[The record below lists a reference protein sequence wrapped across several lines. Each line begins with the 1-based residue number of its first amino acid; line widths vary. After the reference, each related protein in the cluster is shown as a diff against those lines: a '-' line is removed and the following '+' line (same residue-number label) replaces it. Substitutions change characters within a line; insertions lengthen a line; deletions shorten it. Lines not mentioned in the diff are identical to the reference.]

1 MTLIVCAGKN
11 EDFRFAKSIGVG
23 LVEASAGLCE
33 LLFKFNVL
41 GAGAKR
47 RGETN
52 GRKGVAGEYSGAKS
66 VCGVAGK
73 CGVTDG
79 LISGQSIVSELNEA
93 SKPDKIIFIGTC
105 GLYQKGDEKDLNA
118 VNLSENGKIKE
129 NLGAKNLASEKPLK
143 LLEIYESAHCFN
155 VEASKLTNDFY
166 SPAECEINLNVS
178 YETKK
183 CNSSNYIC
191 TDENL
196 AARFADLGL
205 ELENM
210 ESFAVLSVAKRFG
223 ISATCF
229 LCATNFCDKNAH
241 QSFLQNHAQ
250 AKKNLEHFLQE
261 KNLI

>member
-1 MTLIVCAGKN
+1 MKNNILKTLIVCAGKN

-33 LLFKFNVL
+33 LLFKFNAL
-41 GAGAKR
+41 GAR
-47 RGETN
+47 TN
-52 GRKGVAGEYSGAKS
+52 QNSAINAHGGVAGIMDEQS
-66 VCGVAGK
+66 VA
-73 CGVTDG
+73 
-79 LISGQSIVSELNEA
+79 SELSVAN
-93 SKPDKIIFIGTC
+93 KPDKIIFIGTC
-105 GLYQKGDEKDLNA
+105 GLYQKGDKKGLNA

-129 NLGAKNLASEKPLK
+129 NLGAKNLASKNQKPLK

-155 VEASKLTNDFY
+155 VEASKLTNAFY

-191 TDENL
+191 TDENV

>member
-1 MTLIVCAGKN
+1 MKTLIVCAGKN

-33 LLFKFNVL
+33 LLFKFN
-41 GAGAKR
+41 A
-47 RGETN
+47 
-52 GRKGVAGEYSGAKS
+52 VASKNSTINAHGSVASRYSGAKNRR
-66 VCGVAGK
+66 GVASIMGE
-73 CGVTDG
+73 
-79 LISGQSIVSELNEA
+79 QSVASELSVA

-105 GLYQKGDEKDLNA
+105 GLYQKGDEKGLNA
-118 VNLSENGKIKE
+118 LNLSENGKIKE

-143 LLEIYESAHCFN
+143 LLEIYESTHCFN
-155 VEASKLTNDFY
+155 VEASKLTNAFY

-191 TDENL
+191 TDENV

-250 AKKNLEHFLQE
+250 AKKNLEYFLQE

>member
-11 EDFRFAKSIGVG
+11 ENFRFAKSIGVG

-33 LLFKFNVL
+33 LLFKFNAL
-41 GAGAKR
+41 GAGTSQNSAINAH
-47 RGETN
+47 GS
-52 GRKGVAGEYSGAKS
+52 VASRYSGAKN
-66 VCGVAGK
+66 VRGVAGIM
-73 CGVTDG
+73 GELTSEQSVASG
-79 LISGQSIVSELNEA
+79 LSVAN
-93 SKPDKIIFIGTC
+93 KPDKIIFIGTC
-105 GLYQKGDEKDLNA
+105 GLYQKGDKKGLNA

-129 NLGAKNLASEKPLK
+129 NLGAKNPTRENQKPLQ

-155 VEASKLTNDFY
+155 VEASKLTNAFY

-191 TDENL
+191 TDENV

>member
-33 LLFKFNVL
+33 LLFKFNAVASKN
-41 GAGAKR
+41 GGAKNR
-47 RGETN
+47 RG
-52 GRKGVAGEYSGAKS
+52 VASIMGEQS
-66 VCGVAGK
+66 VA
-73 CGVTDG
+73 
-79 LISGQSIVSELNEA
+79 SELSVAN
-93 SKPDKIIFIGTC
+93 KPDKIIFIGTC
-105 GLYQKGDEKDLNA
+105 GLYQKGDKKGLNA
-118 VNLSENGKIKE
+118 LNLSENGKIKE

-155 VEASKLTNDFY
+155 VEASKLTNAFY

-196 AARFADLGL
+196 ATRFADLGL

-210 ESFAVLSVAKRFG
+210 ESFAVLSLAKRFG
-223 ISATCF
+223 IRATCF

>member
-11 EDFRFAKSIGVG
+11 EDFSFAKSIGVG

-33 LLFKFNVL
+33 LLFKFNAVASQNSAINAH
-41 GAGAKR
+41 GS
-47 RGETN
+47 
-52 GRKGVAGEYSGAKS
+52 VAGKYSGAKN
-66 VCGVAGK
+66 VRGVAGIM
-73 CGVTDG
+73 GE
-79 LISGQSIVSELNEA
+79 QSVASELSVAN
-93 SKPDKIIFIGTC
+93 KPDKIIFIGTC
-105 GLYQKGDEKDLNA
+105 GLYQKGDKKGLNTL
-118 VNLSENGKIKE
+118 NLSENGKIKE
-129 NLGAKNLASEKPLK
+129 NLGAKNLVSEKPLK

-155 VEASKLTNDFY
+155 IEASKLTNDFY

-191 TDENL
+191 TDENV

>member
-11 EDFRFAKSIGVG
+11 EDFSFAKSIGVG

-52 GRKGVAGEYSGAKS
+52 GRKGV
-66 VCGVAGK
+66 VGK
-73 CGVTDG
+73 CGVTDE
-79 LISGQSIVSELNEA
+79 LTSEQSIVSELSVAN
-93 SKPDKIIFIGTC
+93 KVDKIIFIGTC
-105 GLYQKGDEKDLNA
+105 GLYQKDDKKGLNA
-118 VNLSENGKIKE
+118 LNLSENGKIKE
-129 NLGAKNLASEKPLK
+129 NLDAKNLASENQKPLK

-155 VEASKLTNDFY
+155 VEASKLTNAFY

-191 TDENL
+191 TDENV

>member
-1 MTLIVCAGKN
+1 MKTLIVCAGKN
-11 EDFRFAKSIGVG
+11 EDFSFAKSIGVG

-33 LLFKFNVL
+33 LLFKFN
-41 GAGAKR
+41 AGC
-47 RGETN
+47 
-52 GRKGVAGEYSGAKS
+52 AGTK
-66 VCGVAGK
+66 
-73 CGVTDG
+73 
-79 LISGQSIVSELNEA
+79 
-93 SKPDKIIFIGTC
+93 KPDKIIFIGTC
-105 GLYQKGDEKDLNA
+105 GLYQKGDKKGLNA

-129 NLGAKNLASEKPLK
+129 NLGAKNLTSEKPLQ

-155 VEASKLTNDFY
+155 VEASKLTNAFY

-191 TDENL
+191 TDENV

>member
-11 EDFRFAKSIGVG
+11 EDFSFAKSIGVG

-33 LLFKFNVL
+33 LLFKFNAV
-41 GAGAKR
+41 ASKNSGAKNVR
-47 RGETN
+47 
-52 GRKGVAGEYSGAKS
+52 GVAGIMGEQS
-66 VCGVAGK
+66 VA
-73 CGVTDG
+73 
-79 LISGQSIVSELNEA
+79 SELSVAN
-93 SKPDKIIFIGTC
+93 KPDKIIFIGTC
-105 GLYQKGDEKDLNA
+105 GLYQKGDKKGLNA

-129 NLGAKNLASEKPLK
+129 NLGAKNLTSEKPLQ

-155 VEASKLTNDFY
+155 VEASKLTNAFY

-191 TDENL
+191 TDENV

>member
-1 MTLIVCAGKN
+1 MKTLIVCAGKN
-11 EDFRFAKSIGVG
+11 EDFSFAKSIGVG

-33 LLFKFNVL
+33 LLFKFNAL
-41 GAGAKR
+41 DAGA
-47 RGETN
+47 N
-52 GRKGVAGEYSGAKS
+52 
-66 VCGVAGK
+66 
-73 CGVTDG
+73 
-79 LISGQSIVSELNEA
+79 
-93 SKPDKIIFIGTC
+93 KPDKIIFIGTC
-105 GLYQKGDEKDLNA
+105 GLYQKDDKKGLNA

-129 NLGAKNLASEKPLK
+129 NLGAKNIARENQKPLK

-155 VEASKLTNDFY
+155 VEASKLTNAFY

-210 ESFAVLSVAKRFG
+210 ESFAVLSLAKRFG
-223 ISATCF
+223 INATCF

>member
-1 MTLIVCAGKN
+1 MKTLIVCAGKN
-11 EDFRFAKSIGVG
+11 EDFSFAKSIGVG

-33 LLFKFNVL
+33 LLFKFN
-41 GAGAKR
+41 AGC
-47 RGETN
+47 
-52 GRKGVAGEYSGAKS
+52 AGTK
-66 VCGVAGK
+66 
-73 CGVTDG
+73 
-79 LISGQSIVSELNEA
+79 
-93 SKPDKIIFIGTC
+93 KPDKIIFIGTC
-105 GLYQKGDEKDLNA
+105 GLYQKGDKKGLNA

-129 NLGAKNLASEKPLK
+129 NLGAKNLTSEKPLQ

-166 SPAECEINLNVS
+166 SPVECEINLNVS

-191 TDENL
+191 TDENV

>member
-1 MTLIVCAGKN
+1 MKTLIVCAGKN
-11 EDFRFAKSIGVG
+11 EDFSFAKSIGVG

-33 LLFKFNVL
+33 LLFKFNAL
-41 GAGAKR
+41 GAGA
-47 RGETN
+47 N
-52 GRKGVAGEYSGAKS
+52 
-66 VCGVAGK
+66 
-73 CGVTDG
+73 
-79 LISGQSIVSELNEA
+79 
-93 SKPDKIIFIGTC
+93 KPDKIIFIGTC
-105 GLYQKGDEKDLNA
+105 GLYQKDDKKGLNA

-129 NLGAKNLASEKPLK
+129 NLGAKNIARENQKPLK

-155 VEASKLTNDFY
+155 VEASKLTNAFY

-210 ESFAVLSVAKRFG
+210 ESFAVLSLAKRFG
-223 ISATCF
+223 INATCF

-250 AKKNLEHFLQE
+250 AKKNLEYFLQE

>member
-1 MTLIVCAGKN
+1 MKTLIVCAGKN

-33 LLFKFNVL
+33 LLFKFN
-41 GAGAKR
+41 A
-47 RGETN
+47 
-52 GRKGVAGEYSGAKS
+52 VASKNSTINAHGSVASRYSGAKNRR
-66 VCGVAGK
+66 GVASIMGE
-73 CGVTDG
+73 
-79 LISGQSIVSELNEA
+79 QSVASELSVA

-105 GLYQKGDEKDLNA
+105 GLYQKDDEKGLNA
-118 VNLSENGKIKE
+118 LNLSENGKTKE

-155 VEASKLTNDFY
+155 VEASKLTNAFY

-191 TDENL
+191 TDENV

>member
-33 LLFKFNVL
+33 LLFKFN
-41 GAGAKR
+41 A
-47 RGETN
+47 
-52 GRKGVAGEYSGAKS
+52 VASKNSAINAHGSVASRYSGAKN
-66 VCGVAGK
+66 VRGVAGIMDRL
-73 CGVTDG
+73 T
-79 LISGQSIVSELNEA
+79 SEQSVAN
-93 SKPDKIIFIGTC
+93 KPDKIIFIGTC
-105 GLYQKGDEKDLNA
+105 GLYQKGDKKGLNA
-118 VNLSENGKIKE
+118 VNLSENGKMKA
-129 NLGAKNLASEKPLK
+129 NLGAKNPTRESQKPLQ

-155 VEASKLTNDFY
+155 VEASKLTNAFY

-191 TDENL
+191 TDENV
-196 AARFADLGL
+196 AVRFADLGL

>member
-1 MTLIVCAGKN
+1 MKNDRMKTLIVCAGKN
-11 EDFRFAKSIGVG
+11 EDFSFAKSIGVG

-33 LLFKFNVL
+33 LLFKFNAL
-41 GAGAKR
+41 GARA
-47 RGETN
+47 N
-52 GRKGVAGEYSGAKS
+52 
-66 VCGVAGK
+66 
-73 CGVTDG
+73 
-79 LISGQSIVSELNEA
+79 
-93 SKPDKIIFIGTC
+93 KPDKIIFIGTC
-105 GLYQKGDEKDLNA
+105 GLYQKGDKKGLNA
-118 VNLSENGKIKE
+118 LNLNENGKIKE
-129 NLGAKNLASEKPLK
+129 NLGAKNLTSENQKPLK

-155 VEASKLTNDFY
+155 VEASKLTNAFY

-191 TDENL
+191 TDANV

>member
-1 MTLIVCAGKN
+1 MTLIVCAGRN
-11 EDFRFAKSIGVG
+11 ENFRFAKSIGVG

-33 LLFKFNVL
+33 LLFKFN
-41 GAGAKR
+41 A
-47 RGETN
+47 
-52 GRKGVAGEYSGAKS
+52 VASQNSTINAHGSVASRYSGVKN
-66 VCGVAGK
+66 VRGV
-73 CGVTDG
+73 
-79 LISGQSIVSELNEA
+79 A

-105 GLYQKGDEKDLNA
+105 GLYQKGNKKGLNA
-118 VNLSENGKIKE
+118 LNLSENGKMKA
-129 NLGAKNLASEKPLK
+129 NLGAKNLAGESQKPLQ

-191 TDENL
+191 TDENV

>member
-11 EDFRFAKSIGVG
+11 EDFSFAKSIGVG

-33 LLFKFNVL
+33 LLFKFN
-41 GAGAKR
+41 AGCAGTKR
-47 RGETN
+47 RGEIN
-52 GRKGVAGEYSGAKS
+52 GRKSVASKYSGAKN
-66 VCGVAGK
+66 VRGVAGIM
-73 CGVTDG
+73 DG
-79 LISGQSIVSELNEA
+79 LMSKQSVASELSVAN
-93 SKPDKIIFIGTC
+93 KVDKIIFIGTC
-105 GLYQKGDEKDLNA
+105 GLYQKGDEKGLNT

-129 NLGAKNLASEKPLK
+129 NLGAKNLASENQKPLQ

-155 VEASKLTNDFY
+155 VEASKLTNAFY
-166 SPAECEINLNVS
+166 SPVECEINLNVS

-191 TDENL
+191 TDENV

-210 ESFAVLSVAKRFG
+210 ESFAVLSLAKRFG

-250 AKKNLEHFLQE
+250 AKKNLERFLQE

>member
-33 LLFKFNVL
+33 LLFKFN
-41 GAGAKR
+41 A
-47 RGETN
+47 
-52 GRKGVAGEYSGAKS
+52 VASRYSGAKNVRS
-66 VCGVAGK
+66 VAGIM
-73 CGVTDG
+73 DE
-79 LISGQSIVSELNEA
+79 QSVVSELSVAN
-93 SKPDKIIFIGTC
+93 KLDKIIFIGTC
-105 GLYQKGDEKDLNA
+105 GLYQKGDKKGLNA

-129 NLGAKNLASEKPLK
+129 NLGAKNRAGENQKPLQ

-155 VEASKLTNDFY
+155 VEASKLTNAFY

-191 TDENL
+191 TDENV
-196 AARFADLGL
+196 AARFANLGL

>member
-1 MTLIVCAGKN
+1 MKNDRMKTLIVCAGKN
-11 EDFRFAKSIGVG
+11 ENFSFAKSIGVG

-33 LLFKFNVL
+33 LLFKFN
-41 GAGAKR
+41 A
-47 RGETN
+47 
-52 GRKGVAGEYSGAKS
+52 VASKNSAINVHGS
-66 VCGVAGK
+66 VA
-73 CGVTDG
+73 
-79 LISGQSIVSELNEA
+79 SELSVAN
-93 SKPDKIIFIGTC
+93 KVDKIIFIGTC
-105 GLYQKGDEKDLNA
+105 GLYQKNDKKGLNA
-118 VNLSENGKIKE
+118 LNLNENGKIKE
-129 NLGAKNLASEKPLK
+129 NLGEKNLMHENQKPLK

-155 VEASKLTNDFY
+155 VEASKLTNAFY

-191 TDENL
+191 TDENV
-196 AARFADLGL
+196 ATRFADLGL

-210 ESFAVLSVAKRFG
+210 ESFAVLSLAKRFG

-241 QSFLQNHAQ
+241 QSFLQNHTQ

>member
-1 MTLIVCAGKN
+1 MKTLIVCAGKN
-11 EDFRFAKSIGVG
+11 EDFSFAKSIGVG

-41 GAGAKR
+41 GAGA
-47 RGETN
+47 N
-52 GRKGVAGEYSGAKS
+52 
-66 VCGVAGK
+66 
-73 CGVTDG
+73 
-79 LISGQSIVSELNEA
+79 
-93 SKPDKIIFIGTC
+93 KPDKIIFIGTC
-105 GLYQKGDEKDLNA
+105 GLYQKDDKKGLNA
-118 VNLSENGKIKE
+118 LNLSENGKIKE

-155 VEASKLTNDFY
+155 VEASKLTNAFY

-196 AARFADLGL
+196 AAMFVDLGL

>member
-47 RGETN
+47 RGEIN
-52 GRKGVAGEYSGAKS
+52 ERK
-66 VCGVAGK
+66 GVAGK
-73 CGVTDG
+73 CGVTDE
-79 LISGQSIVSELNEA
+79 LISGQSIVSELSVAN
-93 SKPDKIIFIGTC
+93 KPDKIIFIGTC
-105 GLYQKGDEKDLNA
+105 GLYQKGDKKGLNA

-129 NLGAKNLASEKPLK
+129 NLGAKNLASENQKPLQ

-155 VEASKLTNDFY
+155 VEASKLTNAFY

-191 TDENL
+191 TDENV

>member
-11 EDFRFAKSIGVG
+11 EDFSFAKSIGVG

-33 LLFKFNVL
+33 LLFKFNAL
-41 GAGAKR
+41 GAG
-47 RGETN
+47 TN
-52 GRKGVAGEYSGAKS
+52 KV
-66 VCGVAGK
+66 
-73 CGVTDG
+73 
-79 LISGQSIVSELNEA
+79 
-93 SKPDKIIFIGTC
+93 DKIIFIGTC
-105 GLYQKGDEKDLNA
+105 GLYQKGDKKGLNA
-118 VNLSENGKIKE
+118 LNLNENGKIKE
-129 NLGAKNLASEKPLK
+129 NLGVKNLASENQKPLQ
-143 LLEIYESAHCFN
+143 LLKIYESAHCFN

-191 TDENL
+191 TDENV

>member
-23 LVEASAGLCE
+23 LVEASVGLCE
-33 LLFKFNVL
+33 LLFKFN
-41 GAGAKR
+41 A
-47 RGETN
+47 
-52 GRKGVAGEYSGAKS
+52 VASKNSGAKNRRS
-66 VCGVAGK
+66 VAGIM
-73 CGVTDG
+73 DE
-79 LISGQSIVSELNEA
+79 QSVASELSVAN
-93 SKPDKIIFIGTC
+93 KLDKIIFIGTC
-105 GLYQKGDEKDLNA
+105 GLYQKGDKKGLNA

-129 NLGAKNLASEKPLK
+129 NLGAKNRAGENQKPLQ

-191 TDENL
+191 TDENV

-250 AKKNLEHFLQE
+250 AKKNLEYFLQE

>member
-11 EDFRFAKSIGVG
+11 EDFSFAKSIGVG
-23 LVEASAGLCE
+23 LVEASVGLCE

-41 GAGAKR
+41 GAWANK
-47 RGETN
+47 
-52 GRKGVAGEYSGAKS
+52 V
-66 VCGVAGK
+66 
-73 CGVTDG
+73 
-79 LISGQSIVSELNEA
+79 
-93 SKPDKIIFIGTC
+93 DKIIFIGTC
-105 GLYQKGDEKDLNA
+105 GLYQKSESL
-118 VNLSENGKIKE
+118 NLSKKSEIKG
-129 NLGAKNLASEKPLK
+129 NLGAKNLMRENQKPLK

-191 TDENL
+191 TDENV

>member
-11 EDFRFAKSIGVG
+11 EDFSFAKSIGVG

-33 LLFKFNVL
+33 LLLKFN
-41 GAGAKR
+41 AGCA
-47 RGETN
+47 GTN
-52 GRKGVAGEYSGAKS
+52 KV
-66 VCGVAGK
+66 
-73 CGVTDG
+73 
-79 LISGQSIVSELNEA
+79 
-93 SKPDKIIFIGTC
+93 DKIIFIGTC
-105 GLYQKGDEKDLNA
+105 GLYQKGDKKGLNA

-129 NLGAKNLASEKPLK
+129 NLGAKNIAGESQKPLQ

-155 VEASKLTNDFY
+155 VEASKLINAFY

-191 TDENL
+191 TDENV

-210 ESFAVLSVAKRFG
+210 ESFAVLSVAKRFS

>member
-11 EDFRFAKSIGVG
+11 ENFSFAKSIGVG

-33 LLFKFNVL
+33 LLFKFNAL
-41 GAGAKR
+41 GARAKR
-47 RGETN
+47 RGEIN
-52 GRKGVAGEYSGAKS
+52 GRK
-66 VCGVAGK
+66 GVAGK
-73 CGVTDG
+73 CGVTDE
-79 LISGQSIVSELNEA
+79 LTSEQSVASELSVAN
-93 SKPDKIIFIGTC
+93 KVDKIIFIGTC
-105 GLYQKGDEKDLNA
+105 GLYQKGDKKGLNA
-118 VNLSENGKIKE
+118 LNLSENGKIKE
-129 NLGAKNLASEKPLK
+129 NLGAKNLASENQKPLQ

-155 VEASKLTNDFY
+155 VEASKLTNAFY

-196 AARFADLGL
+196 ATRFADLGL

-210 ESFAVLSVAKRFG
+210 ESFAVLSLAKRFG

>member
-11 EDFRFAKSIGVG
+11 EDFSFAKSIGVG

-33 LLFKFNVL
+33 LLFKFNAL
-41 GAGAKR
+41 GTRASKNSAINAHGS
-47 RGETN
+47 
-52 GRKGVAGEYSGAKS
+52 VASRYSGAKNRR
-66 VCGVAGK
+66 GVASIMGE
-73 CGVTDG
+73 
-79 LISGQSIVSELNEA
+79 QSVASELSVA

-105 GLYQKGDEKDLNA
+105 GLYQKGDKKGLNA
-118 VNLSENGKIKE
+118 LNLSENGKIKE
-129 NLGAKNLASEKPLK
+129 NLGAKNLVSESQKPLK

-155 VEASKLTNDFY
+155 VEASKLTNAFY

-191 TDENL
+191 TDENV
-196 AARFADLGL
+196 AARFANLGL

>member
-11 EDFRFAKSIGVG
+11 EDFSFAKSIGVG

-33 LLFKFNVL
+33 LLFKFNAL
-41 GAGAKR
+41 GAR
-47 RGETN
+47 TN
-52 GRKGVAGEYSGAKS
+52 QNSTINAHGSVASRYSGAKN
-66 VCGVAGK
+66 VRGVASIM
-73 CGVTDG
+73 DEF
-79 LISGQSIVSELNEA
+79 ISEQSVASELSVAN
-93 SKPDKIIFIGTC
+93 KPDKIIFIGTC
-105 GLYQKGDEKDLNA
+105 GLYQKDDKKGLNA
-118 VNLSENGKIKE
+118 LNLNENGKIKE
-129 NLGAKNLASEKPLK
+129 NLGAKNLASESQKPLQ

-155 VEASKLTNDFY
+155 VEASKLTNAFY

-191 TDENL
+191 TDENV

>member
-1 MTLIVCAGKN
+1 MKTLIVCAGKN
-11 EDFRFAKSIGVG
+11 EDFSFAKSIGVG

-33 LLFKFNVL
+33 LLFKFNAL
-41 GAGAKR
+41 GARASK
-47 RGETN
+47 N
-52 GRKGVAGEYSGAKS
+52 SGAKNRR
-66 VCGVAGK
+66 GVASIMGE
-73 CGVTDG
+73 
-79 LISGQSIVSELNEA
+79 QSAASELSVP

-105 GLYQKGDEKDLNA
+105 GLYQKDDKKGLNA
-118 VNLSENGKIKE
+118 LNLNENGKIKE
-129 NLGAKNLASEKPLK
+129 NLGAKNPTRENQKPLQ

-155 VEASKLTNDFY
+155 VEASKLTNAFY

-191 TDENL
+191 TDENV

>member
-11 EDFRFAKSIGVG
+11 EDFSFAKSIGVG

-33 LLFKFNVL
+33 LLFKFNAL
-41 GAGAKR
+41 SAGASQNSAINAH
-47 RGETN
+47 GS
-52 GRKGVAGEYSGAKS
+52 VASKYSGAKN
-66 VCGVAGK
+66 VCGVAGIM
-73 CGVTDG
+73 DE
-79 LISGQSIVSELNEA
+79 QSVASELSVAN
-93 SKPDKIIFIGTC
+93 KPDKIIFIGTC
-105 GLYQKGDEKDLNA
+105 GLYQKGDKKGLNA
-118 VNLSENGKIKE
+118 LNLSENGKIKE
-129 NLGAKNLASEKPLK
+129 NLGAKNPTRESQKPLQ

-155 VEASKLTNDFY
+155 VEASKLTNAFY

-250 AKKNLEHFLQE
+250 AKKKLEHFLQE

>member
-11 EDFRFAKSIGVG
+11 EDFSFAKSIGVG

-33 LLFKFNVL
+33 LLFKFNEV
-41 GAGAKR
+41 ASKNSGAKNR
-47 RGETN
+47 RSVAGIMDEQS
-52 GRKGVAGEYSGAKS
+52 VAGELS
-66 VCGVAGK
+66 VA
-73 CGVTDG
+73 
-79 LISGQSIVSELNEA
+79 N
-93 SKPDKIIFIGTC
+93 KPDKIIFIGTC
-105 GLYQKGDEKDLNA
+105 GLYQKGDKKGLNA

-129 NLGAKNLASEKPLK
+129 NLGAKNRAGENQKPLQ

-155 VEASKLTNDFY
+155 VEASKLTNAFY

>member
-1 MTLIVCAGKN
+1 MKTLIVCAGKN
-11 EDFRFAKSIGVG
+11 EDFSFAKSIGVG

-33 LLFKFNVL
+33 LLFKFN
-41 GAGAKR
+41 A
-47 RGETN
+47 
-52 GRKGVAGEYSGAKS
+52 VASQNSTINAHGS
-66 VCGVAGK
+66 V
-73 CGVTDG
+73 
-79 LISGQSIVSELNEA
+79 A

-105 GLYQKGDEKDLNA
+105 GLYQKGDEKGLNA
-118 VNLSENGKIKE
+118 LNLSENGKIKE
-129 NLGAKNLASEKPLK
+129 NLGTKNLADENQKPLK

-166 SPAECEINLNVS
+166 SPVECEINLNVS

-191 TDENL
+191 TDENV

-210 ESFAVLSVAKRFG
+210 ESFAVMSVAKRFG

-250 AKKNLEHFLQE
+250 AKKKLEHFLQE

>member
-33 LLFKFNVL
+33 LLFKFN
-41 GAGAKR
+41 A
-47 RGETN
+47 
-52 GRKGVAGEYSGAKS
+52 VASKNSTINAHGSVASRYSGAKNRR
-66 VCGVAGK
+66 GVASIMGE
-73 CGVTDG
+73 
-79 LISGQSIVSELNEA
+79 QSVASELSVA

-105 GLYQKGDEKDLNA
+105 GLYQKDDEKDLNA

-155 VEASKLTNDFY
+155 VEASKLTNAFY

>member
-11 EDFRFAKSIGVG
+11 EDFSFAKSIGVG

-33 LLFKFNVL
+33 LLFKFN
-41 GAGAKR
+41 A
-47 RGETN
+47 
-52 GRKGVAGEYSGAKS
+52 VASQNSAINAHGSVASKYSGAKN
-66 VCGVAGK
+66 VRGVASIM
-73 CGVTDG
+73 DE
-79 LISGQSIVSELNEA
+79 QSVASELSVAN
-93 SKPDKIIFIGTC
+93 KPDKIIFIGTC
-105 GLYQKGDEKDLNA
+105 GLYQKGDKKGLNA
-118 VNLSENGKIKE
+118 VNLSENGKMKA
-129 NLGAKNLASEKPLK
+129 NLGAKNPTRESQKSLQ

-155 VEASKLTNDFY
+155 IEASKLTNAFY

-191 TDENL
+191 TDENV